1 MLRTW
6 RSAVYTPGM
15 YTGEKPVDEWTPLR
29 QMRQK
34 RQKSEPA
41 PVVEHFGERLR
52 QSKFGH
58 RLTREMYAI
67 PNKKPSTKVPREVV
81 GEAFWAS
88 QAWAYE
94 DEDHTILSDEF
105 CRLQREAA
113 LENFDLNMAY
123 FAQIQADAFGDALTE
138 TLAKNK
144 SLREVTDLKTLDWEE
159 GAYVMVLD
167 GHRQGYIG
175 QAVDMRARI
184 KRHWTAS
191 KQFDRLLW
199 GHKHQSVL
207 SVDSFRALDTT
218 RIFAAK
224 TINADRLERRLVK
237 NFPPDFLLNR
247 IEGGTLTAVRG
258 AFIATEIKRR
268 QLVPDPGAA
277 PDASGTS

>member
-1 MLRTW
+1 
-6 RSAVYTPGM
+6 M
-15 YTGEKPVDEWTPLR
+15 YMQEMPVDEWTPLR
-29 QMRQK
+29 QMR
-34 RQKSEPA
+34 RTQKSEPP
-41 PVVEHFGERLR
+41 PVIEHFGERLR

-58 RLTREMYAI
+58 QLTRDMYAI
-67 PNKKPSTKVPREVV
+67 PNKKPSAVRPREFV

-94 DEDHTILSDEF
+94 DEGHTVLSDDF
-105 CRLQREAA
+105 CRQQRDDA
-113 LENFDLNMAY
+113 LENFDLNMA
-123 FAQIQADAFGDALTE
+123 FFETIRPDAFEAALAE
-138 TLAKNK
+138 ILAKNK
-144 SLREVTDLKTLDWEE
+144 QLREVTDLKTLDWEE

-167 GHRQGYIG
+167 RYRQAYIG

-184 KRHWTAS
+184 RRHWTAN

-247 IEGGTLTAVRG
+247 IEGGKLSAVRG

-268 QLVPDPGAA
+268 QLVVE
-277 PDASGTS
+277 SGC

>member
-1 MLRTW
+1 M
-6 RSAVYTPGM
+6 
-15 YTGEKPVDEWTPLR
+15 PVEEWTPSR
-29 QMRQK
+29 QMRRK
-34 RQKSEPA
+34 PQKSEPA
-41 PVVEHFGERLR
+41 TVVEHFGERLR

-58 RLTREMYAI
+58 RLAREMYAV
-67 PNKKPSTKVPREVV
+67 PNKKPSAVRRREDV

-94 DEDHTILSDEF
+94 DEAHTILSDEF
-105 CRLQREAA
+105 CSQQRDNA
-113 LENFDLNMAY
+113 LENFDLNMAF
-123 FAQIQADAFGDALTE
+123 FAQIPAGSFEDTLTE
-138 TLAKNK
+138 MLVKNK

-167 GHRQGYIG
+167 GCRQAYIG

-184 KRHWTAS
+184 RRHWTTS

-199 GHKHQSVL
+199 GHKHESVL
-207 SVDSFRALDTT
+207 SIDSFRALDTT

-247 IEGGTLTAVRG
+247 IEGGVLTAVRG

-268 QLVPDPGAA
+268 QLVADPGV
-277 PDASGTS
+277 ASGVSGAP

>member
-1 MLRTW
+1 
-6 RSAVYTPGM
+6 M
-15 YTGEKPVDEWTPLR
+15 YTGEMPVDEWTPLR

-34 RQKSEPA
+34 RQKPEPA
-41 PVVEHFGERLR
+41 TVVEHFGERLR

-58 RLTREMYAI
+58 QLTRNMYAI

-105 CRLQREAA
+105 CRLQQEAA
-113 LENFDLNMAY
+113 LENYDLNMAF
-123 FAQIQADAFGDALTE
+123 FAQVQADAFEDALTE
-138 TLAKNK
+138 MLAKNK

-167 GHRQGYIG
+167 GYRSAYIG

-184 KRHWTAS
+184 RRHWTTS

-199 GHKHQSVL
+199 GHKHESVL

-218 RIFAAK
+218 RIFAAM

-247 IEGGTLTAVRG
+247 IGGGVLTAARG

-268 QLVPDPGAA
+268 QLVADPATLSGAT
-277 PDASGTS
+277 GTSDTP

>member
-1 MLRTW
+1 
-6 RSAVYTPGM
+6 
-15 YTGEKPVDEWTPLR
+15 
-29 QMRQK
+29 MRQK

-67 PNKKPSTKVPREVV
+67 PNKKRSTRYVPREYA
-81 GEAFWAS
+81 GEGYWAS

-105 CRLQREAA
+105 CEQQRDDA
-113 LENFDLNMAY
+113 LENFDLNMAF
-123 FAQIQADAFGDALTE
+123 FAQIQADVFEDALTE
-138 TLAKNK
+138 MLAKNK
-144 SLREVTDLKTLDWEE
+144 SLREVTDLKELDWDE

-167 GHRQGYIG
+167 GYRQAYIG

-184 KRHWTAS
+184 RRHWTAT

-199 GHKHQSVL
+199 GHKYQSVL

-237 NFPPDFLLNR
+237 NFPPDLLLNR

-268 QLVPDPGAA
+268 QLVADADAA
-277 PDASGTS
+277 PEESGTP